1 MLLRRFYAPA
11 FLRVPVRISCGFR
24 SSPAMRSSI
33 EISREFDIIEKE
45 KATGTE
51 HG

>member
-1 MLLRRFYAPA
+1 MLLRRFFA
-11 FLRVPVRISCGFR
+11 FFPQRTPVRTPR
-24 SSPAMRSSI
+24 SPVFPAMRSSI

-45 KATGTE
+45 KSTGTE